1 MTETEWLLQVEADLM
16 RQRERRD
23 QELIRKSA
31 YIDELKANQSLKA
44 ALAEVD
50 VKVKELALRCQNSCR
65 YCIETLV
72 TRCLNAVFPDNR
84 YRFNLVFE
92 QKRNQTEARIVLT
105 DDEGNEYDPLLNNG
119 GGVADVIAF
128 ALRLATLT
136 LRVPQPAKVLIL
148 DEPFR
153 CVSGEH
159 RGRLADLL
167 ELLASELQFQII
179 MITHMK
185 ELARG
190 NVIEL

>member
-1 MTETEWLLQVEADLM
+1 VEADLM

>member
-1 MTETEWLLQVEADLM
+1 VEADLM

-50 VKVKELALRCQNSCR
+50 AKVKELALRCQNSCR

-105 DDEGNEYDPLLNNG
+105 DDEGNEYDPLLNSG